1 MINSFEFI
9 GLVHPS
15 IKYENDRG
23 HILYLK
29 IFNLLTIG
37 CFAYLTSTHVVWKK
51 LSFSSYY
58 FFRIMSDAMINEI
71 PSSLNGL
78 ITEIDNTVKES
89 GVHNEDE
96 ETWLYRSNEKIN
108 IYLYLH

>member
-1 MINSFEFI
+1 
-9 GLVHPS
+9 
-15 IKYENDRG
+15 
-23 HILYLK
+23 
-29 IFNLLTIG
+29 
-37 CFAYLTSTHVVWKK
+37 
-51 LSFSSYY
+51 
-58 FFRIMSDAMINEI
+58 MSDAMINEI